1 MNSLLGRM
9 THSQSEAPSG
19 KILVAGVGNRLM
31 SDDGFGPRVV
41 DHLLSVQMPE
51 NVELRDIGTAGLT
64 IATDLE
70 DFDFVIF
77 LDSMKME
84 GEPGRL
90 HVAEVKVKDAEGV
103 EELARMSLHEVDLV
117 GLLKFSKAIGVL
129 PPKVV
134 LIGCKP
140 VKISPSLELSEEV
153 EEAVGRAAEIVLD
166 MLGIEN

>member
-1 MNSLLGRM
+1 M
-9 THSQSEAPSG
+9 TDSPCESPSG

-41 DHLLSVQMPE
+41 DYLSSAQLPE

-90 HVAEVKVKDAEGV
+90 HVAEVEVKEAEGV

-129 PPKVV
+129 PPRVV
-134 LIGCKP
+134 LVGCKP
-140 VKISPSLELSEEV
+140 AKISPGLKLSKEV
-153 EEAVGRAAEIVLD
+153 EEAVGKAADIVLD
-166 MLGIEN
+166 MLGVEH

>member
-1 MNSLLGRM
+1 M
-9 THSQSEAPSG
+9 THSQYKAPSS

-31 SDDGFGPRVV
+31 SDDGFGPRVI
-41 DHLLSVQMPE
+41 DHLTSIQLPD

-77 LDSMKME
+77 LDSMKMK

-103 EELARMSLHEVDLV
+103 DELARLSLHEVDLV

-129 PPKVV
+129 PPRVV

-140 VKISPSLELSEEV
+140 AKLSPGLELSEKV
-153 EEAVGRAAEIVLD
+153 EAVIGRAADIVLE
-166 MLGIEN
+166 MLRVEH